1 MCLVFFMPGGD
12 LEYFY
17 IPWEITWILS
27 FAVWLGLFGWACQL
41 RFFYVFS
48 PSFSFF
54 LYWAVGLVWLRLSS
68 EASLL
73 CLFGWAFL
81 FSFFVPLRLGPSYV
95 VGLLLLF
102 FFFLPLFS
110 PPRRGPSSSVELL
123 LFSPPFGWA
132 VINLGPRI
140 LKPLAIKHQ
149 ICHSLQSTYEKQKT
163 NWHNFS

>member
-73 CLFGWAFL
+73 CLWLGFSLLLFCSSSFGPFLCGWASPFIFLLPSSLLSSTARPFL
-81 FSFFVPLRLGPSYV
+81 FSWA
-95 VGLLLLF
+95 
-102 FFFLPLFS
+102 
-110 PPRRGPSSSVELL
+110 
-123 LFSPPFGWA
+123 SPPFFFSLW
-132 VINLGPRI
+132 LGCYKFGA
-140 LKPLAIKHQ
+140 LHFE
-149 ICHSLQSTYEKQKT
+149 TFG
-163 NWHNFS
+163 N